1 MRAKVDVLNEYNGLY
16 RKRPNIWADP
26 SRDEF
31 AFNTVS
37 EFTDGNSLARVLD
50 IGCGSGHT
58 IGYFHQRWPKT
69 QYTGLD
75 LSDAAIYLARVRYP
89 YGKFI
94 EGWLGEVK
102 LSHYELVILLG
113 VAEHI
118 EDLQVGL
125 CAARELLARG
135 GVMYVEV
142 PNCIAYPT
150 SQPVEGFRAINQGN
164 RQHEWHLRRD
174 TWENILRQC
183 GLEILVSKVGPTV
196 TSEFVWLLGRK
207 QENSTGMKG
216 IKGMIEDA

>member
-1 MRAKVDVLNEYNGLY
+1 MRAKSDVVSEYNGLY
-16 RKRPNIWADP
+16 QRRPNIWADP

-31 AFNTVS
+31 AFNVAA
-37 EFTDGNSLARVLD
+37 EHFQIPPARVLD

-58 IGYFHQRWPKT
+58 IGYFHQRWPRT
-69 QYTGLD
+69 HYTGLD

-89 YGKFI
+89 FGKFI

-102 LSHYELVILLG
+102 LSHYELVIMLG

-125 CAARELLARG
+125 SAARGLLARG

-150 SQPVEGFRAINQGN
+150 STGQEGFRPINQGN

-174 TWENILRQC
+174 TWENILRQV
-183 GLEILVSKVGPTV
+183 GFEILVSKVGPTV
-196 TSEFVWLLGRK
+196 TSEFVWLLARADNQQDQGK
-207 QENSTGMKG
+207 DLVGG
-216 IKGMIEDA
+216 HA